1 MEARCPLGEA
11 LGESCKDT
19 SLRSLS
25 TEEMDLAL
33 LRAGHA
39 VSELCYHHWQAYI
52 KLYSRGQKRCCDL
65 LDHHPEKSM
74 TRSCR
79 VINQTMEYG

>member
-39 VSELCYHHWQAYI
+39 VS
-52 KLYSRGQKRCCDL
+52 L
-65 LDHHPEKSM
+65 LPSLEGIHKA
-74 TRSCR
+74 
-79 VINQTMEYG
+79 VF